1 MTTVSLGRAQK
12 LCPVALRMSLLRLA
26 MEEGSWAGLPRV
38 IPEPG
43 IAVKSACAMEDLRGR
58 AASQG

>member
-1 MTTVSLGRAQK
+1 
-12 LCPVALRMSLLRLA
+12 

-43 IAVKSACAMEDLRGR
+43 IAVESACAMEDLRGR